1 MRNVTPLRGVL
12 VTDFDGTITRNDFYQ
27 IVTETL
33 LPPGGLA
40 PFHDYKAGTIT
51 HFEALQRIFAAL
63 RVTEVEILAAVAKAE
78 PEPELASWI
87 EKLAS
92 IGWKVIVTSAGCQW
106 YIDRILS
113 ESNVDL
119 AVHANPGRFDTHH
132 GLLMEMPH
140 GSRFVSEQYGI
151 DKAAVVREMMAQ
163 GLQVAYAGDGMSDV
177 AASLAVPDA
186 MRFARDDL
194 ARVLTRRGVSF
205 RPFERWGEIAAAVY
219 EMGS

>member
-92 IGWKVIVTSAGCQW
+92 IG
-106 YIDRILS
+106 
-113 ESNVDL
+113 
-119 AVHANPGRFDTHH
+119 
-132 GLLMEMPH
+132 
-140 GSRFVSEQYGI
+140 
-151 DKAAVVREMMAQ
+151 
-163 GLQVAYAGDGMSDV
+163 
-177 AASLAVPDA
+177 
-186 MRFARDDL
+186 
-194 ARVLTRRGVSF
+194 
-205 RPFERWGEIAAAVY
+205 
-219 EMGS
+219 